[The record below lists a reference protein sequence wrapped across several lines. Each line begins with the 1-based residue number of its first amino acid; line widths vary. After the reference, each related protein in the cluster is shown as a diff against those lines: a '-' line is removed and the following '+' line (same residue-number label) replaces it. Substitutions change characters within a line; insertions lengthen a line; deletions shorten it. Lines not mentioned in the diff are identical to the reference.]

1 MNLTPAVL
9 STATASCSAL
19 REPSR
24 LNAIAFNV
32 VNEQILVQGQSD
44 QEAEKTYRQRR
55 AISWP
60 PTASNRPARMAHR
73 LRKTREATH
82 ARCRRPSRTRS
93 VQKII
98 QGYSTSGAV
107 HSSAAGGKGMNLRFG
122 KAAERILIPRQHQR
136 PKDHEGIDRTRAGI
150 CTRIHAAHRRM
161 GRLH

>member
-82 ARCRRPSRTRS
+82 ARCRVLIALALAFALVFTLRT
-93 VQKII
+93 VAWA
-98 QGYSTSGAV
+98 GF
-107 HSSAAGGKGMNLRFG
+107 SSLPDPVTHWAA
-122 KAAERILIPRQHQR
+122 RIDEVCGRN
-136 PKDHEGIDRTRAGI
+136 
-150 CTRIHAAHRRM
+150 HAA
-161 GRLH
+161 